1 MTRSAVLCSMQSRR
15 MSMIEAVTNVL
26 VGLVVSLLAQIVIFR
41 LYDVHV
47 TFSQNVQITLF
58 FTAVS
63 VVRSYALRRFF
74 NNIRRTI

>member
-1 MTRSAVLCSMQSRR
+1 MTRARYLCNMQSKR
-15 MSMIEAVTNVL
+15 MSLIEAITNVL
-26 VGLVVSLLAQIVIFR
+26 VGLVVSFLAQIVIFK

-47 TFSQNVQITLF
+47 TFSQNVEITLF

-63 VVRSYALRRFF
+63 IVRSYALRRFF

>member
-1 MTRSAVLCSMQSRR
+1 MQSKR
-15 MSMIEAVTNVL
+15 MSLIEAITNVL
-26 VGLVVSLLAQIVIFR
+26 VGLVVSFLAQIVIFK

-47 TFSQNVQITLF
+47 TFSQNVEITLF

-63 VVRSYALRRFF
+63 IVRSYALRRFF